1 MKYTHRNL
9 DLISSQISDCYG
21 KIQEYLEIR
30 NVVDHAMAGTVKV
43 KVTTTHF
50 DWDGTSNHNS
60 RVKINK
66 YTYLNVLDG
75 LIRAE
80 KDKANKLIEEEVEYR
95 RAMREEENE

>member
-9 DLISSQISDCYG
+9 DLISSQISDCYN

-30 NVVDHAMAGTVKV
+30 NIVDHSMVGTVKV
-43 KVTTTHF
+43 KVTSTHY

-66 YTYLNVLDG
+66 YTFLNVLDG
-75 LIRAE
+75 LIREE